1 MRNKITVLLIG
12 VIITVIRLSAQ
23 NSENVFRIVG
33 YYSIRSAMDDYGN
46 FPFKKLTHVNLY
58 FLNPDSLGYFTR
70 DLSGLKGFIDK
81 AHRKNVKVLFS
92 IAGGGTHPYY
102 HDLLKEDKRVF
113 FIGNLMEQVLKYN
126 VDGIDVDIEGS
137 DIDENYEA
145 FVTELA
151 IALKQQNKLITSAVA
166 VYYKDQLTDHALAAY
181 DFLNIMVYDWTGP
194 WRPAQPGHHS
204 TYDDAV
210 EDLEYFGNIRNI
222 PKEKLVLG
230 VPFYGY
236 GFASDASVPV
246 KTMNYRQ
253 IIASYPGSATADQ
266 WEIENGMTMYYNGL
280 PTIISKTRLAKERA
294 SGIMIWQLGGDA
306 KGSNSLLKAIWKS
319 SRKN

>member
-1 MRNKITVLLIG
+1 MRNKNTVLLIG

-194 WRPAQPGHHS
+194 WRPDKPGHHS

-294 SGIMIWQLGGDA
+294 SGIMIWQLGRDA

>member
-1 MRNKITVLLIG
+1 MRNKITVLLIAL
-12 VIITVIRLSAQ
+12 ILSVIRLSAQ
-23 NSENVFRIVG
+23 NSENLFRIVG

-58 FLNPDSLGYFTR
+58 FLNPDSLGNFTR
-70 DLSGLKGFIDK
+70 DLSGLEGFIDK

-92 IAGGGTHPYY
+92 IAGGGSHPYY
-102 HDLLKEDKRVF
+102 HDLLKEDKRAS
-113 FIGNLMEQVLKYN
+113 FIGNLINQVLKYN
-126 VDGIDVDIEGS
+126 TDGIDVDIEGS
-137 DIDENYEA
+137 DIDDNYEA

-151 IALKQQNKLITSAVA
+151 IALKQHNKLITSAVA
-166 VYYKDQLTDHALAAY
+166 VYYKDQLSDRALTTY
-181 DFLNIMVYDWTGP
+181 DFLNIMVYDRTGP
-194 WRPAQPGHHS
+194 WRPDKPGHHS
-204 TYDDAV
+204 TYDNAV
-210 EDLEYFGNIRNI
+210 EDLEYFGNERNI

-236 GFASDASVPV
+236 GFGRDTSIPV

-253 IIASYPGSATADQ
+253 IVTSYPGSATADQ

-280 PTIISKTRLAKERA
+280 PTIVSKTRLAKEKA

-306 KGSNSLLKAIWKS
+306 KGSKSLLKAIWKS